1 MGKLDDR
8 VAIVTG
14 AAGGIGREI
23 ARHLAD
29 EGATLVLADIN
40 VEGAEKIARDIG
52 RDAMAV
58 SFDAYDADTIFSM
71 VRTVIDCHGKLDILV
86 NNAADTS
93 LTYADRTIL
102 ETEIETFDKS
112 IKSNLRAVFIAT
124 KAALPHLI
132 VSKGAIVNISSTGG
146 LVGDSWL
153 TSYNAAKSGVISLTK
168 NTAVQYGKQGV
179 RCNSICPGFIAH
191 GKAREMMKDTL
202 QSALDVSYVT
212 RNGAPED
219 IGALATFLASDNAGF
234 INGENIVCDGGW
246 TVGVA
251 PWRVG
256 DPKVVEA

>member
-93 LTYADRTIL
+93 L
-102 ETEIETFDKS
+102 S
-112 IKSNLRAVFIAT
+112 V
-124 KAALPHLI
+124 
-132 VSKGAIVNISSTGG
+132 
-146 LVGDSWL
+146 
-153 TSYNAAKSGVISLTK
+153 
-168 NTAVQYGKQGV
+168 
-179 RCNSICPGFIAH
+179 
-191 GKAREMMKDTL
+191 
-202 QSALDVSYVT
+202 
-212 RNGAPED
+212 
-219 IGALATFLASDNAGF
+219 
-234 INGENIVCDGGW
+234 
-246 TVGVA
+246 
-251 PWRVG
+251 
-256 DPKVVEA
+256 